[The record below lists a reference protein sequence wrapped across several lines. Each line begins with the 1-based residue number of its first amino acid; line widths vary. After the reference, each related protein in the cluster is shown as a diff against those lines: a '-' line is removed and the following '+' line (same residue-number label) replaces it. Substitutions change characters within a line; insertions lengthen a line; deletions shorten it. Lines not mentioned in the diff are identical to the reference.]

1 MRFLNLCLL
10 INLFYQFGYS
20 QTSGCTDPLATN
32 YNANATINDGSCIYN
47 ASSISPLS
55 SFSMQSVLNETSGLI
70 RWGNFLF
77 THNDNTDKR
86 VFALDTLNGLITNTY
101 TFQTL
106 TNIDWEEITQDSLFV
121 YIGDFGNNANGNR
134 TNLKI
139 YKINKASILTNSPV
153 IDTIKFNYS
162 NQSNF
167 TATGSNNTDFDCE
180 AFIVTNDSIYLFT
193 KQWVTKKTSLYS
205 LPKTGGT
212 HVANFKST
220 LDVAGLITGS
230 TFVKNKK
237 IVTLCGYSNTLQ
249 PFFYLLYDFN
259 GNSFFSGNKRKVSI
273 NLPFHQIEGI
283 ATSNGIKFYLS
294 NEYFFNQ
301 ALGTYPQKLTIF
313 DLSTYLGNYINTVT
327 NLNQQI
333 SEDIKI
339 AVYPTLIENSVVIEQ
354 SELQSDLNYK
364 LTDQFGK
371 IICIGKCKE
380 LKTTILLSEL
390 SKGIY
395 ILTTHGNFSKSF
407 RLIKK

>member
-1 MRFLNLCLL
+1 
-10 INLFYQFGYS
+10 
-20 QTSGCTDPLATN
+20 
-32 YNANATINDGSCIYN
+32 
-47 ASSISPLS
+47 
-55 SFSMQSVLNETSGLI
+55 MQSVLNETSGLI
-70 RWGNFLF
+70 KWGNFIY

-86 VFALDTLNGLITNTY
+86 VFALDTLNGSIANTY

-106 TNIDWEEITQDSLFV
+106 TNIDWEEISQDSLFI

-153 IDTIKFNYS
+153 IDTIRFNYS
-162 NQSNF
+162 NQTNY

-220 LDVAGLITGS
+220 QDVAGLITGS

-313 DLSTYLGNYINTVT
+313 DLSYFI
-327 NLNQQI
+327 
-333 SEDIKI
+333 
-339 AVYPTLIENSVVIEQ
+339 
-354 SELQSDLNYK
+354 
-364 LTDQFGK
+364 
-371 IICIGKCKE
+371 
-380 LKTTILLSEL
+380 
-390 SKGIY
+390 
-395 ILTTHGNFSKSF
+395 
-407 RLIKK
+407 IKKLFYLI